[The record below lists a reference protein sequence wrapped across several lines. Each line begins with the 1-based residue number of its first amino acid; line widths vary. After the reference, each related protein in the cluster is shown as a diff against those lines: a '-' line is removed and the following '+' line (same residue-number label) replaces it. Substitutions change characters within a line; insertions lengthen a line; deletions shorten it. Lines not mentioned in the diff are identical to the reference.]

1 MRNKKRESRTK
12 SIGEVDVLPVTIND
26 IAKAANVSP
35 STVSRTIAN
44 NPRISAKTRER
55 IFKLMKE
62 MNYHPNMIARSLA
75 NKSTRIIGVI
85 VTGSAENAF
94 QHPFFPEILSGIASG
109 AYRSGYKILI
119 SSVNSAQEEKKA
131 VSEYAMSG
139 ITSGII
145 LLASRVRNTSAD
157 ELKQMDFP
165 FVVVGRPEN
174 ERDVNWVDNDN
185 VRVGYDLARHFIENG
200 RREVAFLGASPE
212 FTVTSDRLEGYRKA
226 LIENDIPVRDELI
239 VNGKFV
245 DDTGY
250 GLMKELL
257 DRGVRPD
264 GVIACD
270 DLLAFGA
277 IRCLQEK
284 GFRIPEDIAVAGVN
298 NVPLDEYFA
307 PPLTSVDV
315 NAFSLGAK
323 AFDLLLANMTSE
335 HRSIDRAIVP
345 ARLIV
350 RKSTI

>member
-1 MRNKKRESRTK
+1 M
-12 SIGEVDVLPVTIND
+12 GVTIND

-44 NPRISAKTRER
+44 NPRISKATRER
-55 IFKLMKE
+55 ILKIMQE
-62 MNYHPNMIARSLA
+62 MNYHPNIIARSLA

-85 VTGSAENAF
+85 VTGSTEKAF

-109 AYRSGYKILI
+109 AYKNKYKILI

-131 VSEYAMSG
+131 VIDFAKSG

-145 LLASRVRNTSAD
+145 LLASRVRNRSVN

-174 ERDVNWVDNDN
+174 EREVNWVDNDN
-185 VRVGYDLARHFIENG
+185 VHIGYCLANHLVEMGHKDIAFI
-200 RREVAFLGASPE
+200 GASPE
-212 FTVTSDRLEGYRKA
+212 FMVTSDRLKGYKKA
-226 LIENDIPVRDELI
+226 LAEHGIPVREELI
-239 VNGKFV
+239 VKGKFV

-250 GLMKELL
+250 GLTRELM
-257 DRGVRPD
+257 DRGVRPT
-264 GVIACD
+264 GIIACD

-277 IRCLQEK
+277 INYLNEIGCK
-284 GFRIPEDIAVAGVN
+284 VPEDIAVAGVN
-298 NVPLDEYFA
+298 NVPLDEYFN

-323 AFDLLLANMTSE
+323 AFDLLLASMTSE
-335 HRSIDRAIVP
+335 HKSIDRAIVP

-350 RKSTI
+350 RKSTSWSTGKSAL

>member
-1 MRNKKRESRTK
+1 MA
-12 SIGEVDVLPVTIND
+12 VTIND

-44 NPRISAKTRER
+44 NPRISEKTRQR

-75 NKSTRIIGVI
+75 NKSTKIIGVI
-85 VTGSAENAF
+85 VTGTTEKAF
-94 QHPFFPEILSGIASG
+94 QHPFFPEILSGIASE
-109 AYRSGYKILI
+109 AYKNKYKILI
-119 SSVNSAQEEKKA
+119 SSVNSANEEKTTVA
-131 VSEYAMSG
+131 EYAKSG

-145 LLASRVRNTSAD
+145 LMASRVKNPSIA

-165 FVVVGRPEN
+165 FVVVGRPER

-185 VRVGYDLARHFIENG
+185 VRIGYDLTKHLIERG
-200 RREVAFLGASPE
+200 HKEIAFLGASPD
-212 FTVTSDRLEGYRKA
+212 FTVTSDRLEGYKKA
-226 LIENDIPVRDELI
+226 LTECNIQISKDLI

-245 DDTGY
+245 DDTGF

-257 DRGVRPD
+257 ERGAAPT

-277 IRCLQEK
+277 ISFLNDK
-284 GFRIPEDIAVAGVN
+284 GIRVPEDIAVAGVN
-298 NVPLDEYFA
+298 NVPLGEYFN

-323 AFDLLLANMTSE
+323 AFDLLLASFKDDY
-335 HRSIDRAIVP
+335 RSIDRAIVP
-345 ARLIV
+345 AKLIV
-350 RKSTI
+350 RKSTA